1 MKHFST
7 WALTIYGVLFL
18 LGCSAYKAEKQES
31 LLSFPEL
38 GALVKTKGDIWYSA
52 AEQIGVPKW
61 SMLKVDVK
69 QLPFNKTSYYSYAK
83 YMEQAGKINSIS
95 YNDSLPYK
103 PKYLRLQL
111 LDKLGIT
118 NLLNAE
124 THKELRSYISND
136 DGYKLVTGLNIT
148 VPETEMPS
156 FLQAEAIQLQKDSY
170 ENIIL
175 VVISGEL
182 ERHYFFSELHV
193 FDYQYS
199 NFCWGEDQ
207 YHNLIIENLISEDQ
221 KCPKG
226 TYLKASKVND
236 NKSYLKF

>member
-1 MKHFST
+1 MKHFIT
-7 WALTIYGVLFL
+7 GVVLLYGILFML
-18 LGCSAYKAEKQES
+18 SCGAYKAEKQES

-38 GALVKTKGDIWYSA
+38 GTLVKTKGDMWYSA
-52 AEQIGVPKW
+52 AEQVGVPDW
-61 SMLKVDVK
+61 SVLKVDVK
-69 QLPFNKTSYYSYAK
+69 QLPFNRMSYYSYAK

-111 LDKLGIT
+111 LDKLELT
-118 NLLNAE
+118 NLLN
-124 THKELRSYISND
+124 TDSHKTLRSYISND

-156 FLQAEAIQLQKDSY
+156 FLQAEAIQLKKDEY
-170 ENIIL
+170 NNIIL

-182 ERHYFFSELHV
+182 ERQYFFSELHV
-193 FDYQYS
+193 FGYQYS
-199 NFCWGEDQ
+199 NFCWGEDR
-207 YHNLIIENLISEDQ
+207 YHNMIIENLISEGQ

-226 TYLKASKVND
+226 TYLKASKVNGD
-236 NKSYLKF
+236 RSYLKF